1 MGSSKRPSV
10 HSAPFRA
17 DLMQPQRRIPI
28 LPFME
33 IKLSL
38 HLTIIG
44 IQIVINTQNEN
55 VMLKNIKLKSILSK
69 LMLTLVLTVGIS
81 VVSKAELIR
90 LVVKEDLASCSGV
103 GRMNCMQVKYK
114 NSKDWEFFYGGI
126 TGFKH
131 QVGYRYVL
139 LVERTKRKNPPADA
153 SAYEYRLKKVLK
165 KTKMKVNTTAWD
177 YVLKNKWKLIQ
188 MEGVTQEESP
198 IYMVFDGGQKRVS
211 GKSGCNNFFGGYE
224 KSDGKLSFKQMAGTM
239 MACSEE
245 LNKLEHQ
252 FLTLIGDK
260 SFRYDVA
267 DQTLN
272 LYLGDKLVLM
282 FGRTD

>member
-1 MGSSKRPSV
+1 
-10 HSAPFRA
+10 
-17 DLMQPQRRIPI
+17 
-28 LPFME
+28 ME

-272 LYLGDKLVLM
+272 LYLDDKLVLM
-282 FGRTD
+282 FGKTD